1 VRLVCEASEHSIG
14 IVQMIPS
21 LLQQSDTTL
30 RCTGGAVQCPVAST
44 LRAADWP
51 LKQALDHEVS
61 RPSPLQQTHKHTHTH
76 THTHTAAQ
84 AVSCEGLLIHN
95 FGHTESRI
103 FPAMD
108 YLWELGVDRRPTLEP
123 VTNTHTAVTVTL
135 SVGKG
140 RALVGVVI
148 AWRSKLL
155 TLQLQLHVYLHREPA
170 LE

>member
-76 THTHTAAQ
+76 THTHSAAQ

>member
-61 RPSPLQQTHKHTHTH
+61 RPSPLQQTHTHTH
-76 THTHTAAQ
+76 THTHSGT
-84 AVSCEGLLIHN
+84 
-95 FGHTESRI
+95 SR
-103 FPAMD
+103 F
-108 YLWELGVDRRPTLEP
+108 V
-123 VTNTHTAVTVTL
+123 
-135 SVGKG
+135 
-140 RALVGVVI
+140 
-148 AWRSKLL
+148 
-155 TLQLQLHVYLHREPA
+155 
-170 LE
+170 